1 MSGPGGMDINK
12 MMKQVQQ
19 MQAEMMKAQEELAD
33 ETVEAS
39 AGGGMVTV
47 IATGAGEIQKIQ
59 IAPEAIDPDD
69 PELLA
74 DTILAAV
81 NEALRSANDLAQS
94 RLGGMAG
101 GLGLPGTPTLVPPPA
116 ADSFCRGARER
127 GSREENVR

>member
-1 MSGPGGMDINK
+1 MDINK

-19 MQAEMMKAQEELAD
+19 MQTEMMKAQEELAN

-39 AGGGMVTV
+39 AGGGTVTV
-47 IATGAGEIQKIQ
+47 TATGAGEIQTIT

-101 GLGLPGTPTLVPPPA
+101 GLGLPGM
-116 ADSFCRGARER
+116 
-127 GSREENVR
+127 